1 MFKPAEHMCILNYIV
16 ERLYKEDVSIEAE
29 VAPLNSSTRGVCSD
43 TYGYEIHV
51 FDGVEYRVSI
61 VTNKLGSNKVTV
73 YNKKGYKNSLRKH
86 NTFKVKVSSGTD
98 LDRIIN
104 EIIDFVDY
112 TKEEV

>member
-1 MFKPAEHMCILNYIV
+1 MFKPAEHMAILNYIV
-16 ERLYKEDVSIEAE
+16 DRLYKEDVSIEAE
-29 VAPLNSSTRGVCSD
+29 VAPLNICTLGVCSD

-51 FDGVEYRVSI
+51 FDEVEYRVSV

-73 YNKKGYKNSLRKH
+73 YNKKGYKNSLREH
-86 NTFKVKVSSGTD
+86 STFQVKVSSGTD